1 MTDIRATLTLTR
13 TLILLL
19 ALSLILLPGA
29 AAGAAPGR
37 SVPITGPTAGSDE
50 FDLTKNEFR
59 TETRFGFVMK
69 TGNSQKETLSGGS
82 YTLYRV
88 RRWENKWKLYVL
100 FDRVFDTSGSIDTFI
115 YGIYRVD
122 YYLTDRLSYY
132 IGGGG
137 YTDEVKGI
145 DRSALGFNG
154 ISYFLVRNPK
164 FYLRGSLGYLYSF
177 EDPVA
182 PNPNDSIHSAAEE
195 LEFSYKINDHF
206 SIFESASFYQNVQQ
220 DSDLRILSDTEIK
233 AGLTKHFA
241 LVLAFRIRFDNKPV
255 PGFEKLDTITDASVA
270 VTF

>member
-1 MTDIRATLTLTR
+1 MRLPRRGFLV
-13 TLILLL
+13 
-19 ALSLILLPGA
+19 LSLIFLPHA
-29 AAGAAPGR
+29 ALEAADR
-37 SVPITGPTAGSDE
+37 SVPIPSPTALTDE
-50 FDLTKNEFR
+50 FDLTRNEFR

-69 TGNSQKETLSGGS
+69 TGNSQKETLSGSS

-88 RRWENKWKLYVL
+88 HRWENKWKLYVL

-132 IGGGG
+132 FGGGG

-154 ISYFLVRNPK
+154 ISYFLIRNPK
-164 FYLRGSLGYLYSF
+164 LYLRGSLGYLYSF

-182 PNPNDSIHSAAEE
+182 PNPNDSIHSVAEE
-195 LEFSYKINDHF
+195 LEFSYKINNHF

-220 DSDLRILSDTEIK
+220 ASDLRLLSDTELK
-233 AGLTKHFA
+233 AGLTNHFA
-241 LVLAFRIRFDNKPV
+241 IVIAFRIRFDNQPV
-255 PGFEKLDTITDASVA
+255 PGFEKLDTITDMSLA